1 MWHDLLIAL
10 ALMLVIE
17 GLLPFLNPAGFKQAM
32 QMISQMTDKQ
42 LRITGFISMMLGLL
56 LMYIVNN

>member
-1 MWHDLLIAL
+1 MWHDLFIAL
-10 ALMLVIE
+10 ALVLVIE

-42 LRITGFISMMLGLL
+42 LRVTGFVSMMLGLL